1 MEIIPSYRIPPY
13 IFEYSVF
20 INTDTTRDAE
30 QDQRSASSN
39 KKRELKLIQDVMADG
54 FKVELFELDPNN
66 FPMSMIDPNEDIK
79 PDLSQMSGQ
88 KDTTISNE
96 ILFGN
101 LIYETN
107 VSFFTI
113 IRIRIWWTSDYNFLY
128 SQ

>member
-1 MEIIPSYRIPPY
+1 
-13 IFEYSVF
+13 
-20 INTDTTRDAE
+20 
-30 QDQRSASSN
+30 
-39 KKRELKLIQDVMADG
+39 MADG

-113 IRIRIWWTSDYNFLY
+113 IRIRI
-128 SQ
+128 